1 MTDEIYNTGDLTTT
15 TVMTVTPPA
24 PEKRVRL
31 PIPASTLNARFFCSH
46 CGTLQHRTVKWADRD
61 AGHPIAF
68 YCNPRCEQMSR
79 LEGFRHISD
88 NVRAEIA
95 TLSEGPLSIREIAKV
110 LRLSPAGLEAFM
122 RDSYQGDAKPLPV
135 KSGIPN
141 IGKPRGSHKK
151 RKEEDDIFAPLH
163 GMMIG

>member
-1 MTDEIYNTGDLTTT
+1 MTDEIDNTGDLTDATD
-15 TVMTVTPPA
+15 MTITPPA
-24 PEKRVRL
+24 PEKRVRVS
-31 PIPASTLNARFFCSH
+31 IPVSTLNARFFCSH

-88 NVRAEIA
+88 NVKVEISK
-95 TLSEGPLSIREIAKV
+95 LSEGSLSIREIAKV

-122 RDSYQGDAKPLPV
+122 RDRYQVDVKPLPAKGSLPKV
-135 KSGIPN
+135 
-141 IGKPRGSHKK
+141 GKPRGSYKK
-151 RKEEDDIFAPLH
+151 REEEDDIFAPLH